1 MHFQNWGREVVVPP
15 LCLSLE
21 MDGAPMSEQGDR
33 PAPGLFFF
41 LHLFALCEP
50 LLGNSSDTCLIHPC
64 LMSVFVLILC
74 LDS

>member
-15 LCLSLE
+15 LSLSLE

-41 LHLFALCEP
+41 SSIYLLCVS
-50 LLGNSSDTCLIHPC
+50 LSLGTLVIH
-64 LMSVFVLILC
+64 V
-74 LDS
+74 